1 VSPDS
6 TGPDEA
12 ALAEVREAWLEV
24 SDDLLQG
31 VGHALNNRVAAL
43 AAVGQVLAATTEGPL
58 TRALSAESSRLQR
71 AVQLLRLLVR
81 RWDAEAEPL
90 TVQEVLDDVA
100 ELVSHHP
107 RVRDVGLRVEAE
119 AGLLPVRAER
129 SSLTHAFCL
138 LLAPAA
144 EAAERGGEESVP
156 VRCTGTE
163 REVLVEV
170 PFPSP
175 SPSAEGDLESG
186 HDRPPGAGVDPRSA
200 RGLVQRAGGELSV
213 REEAGKPVA
222 LLVRLPTLVEARRR
236 ERERGG

>member
-1 VSPDS
+1 MRPEPD
-6 TGPDEA
+6 GPDEA

-31 VGHALNNRVAAL
+31 VGHALNNRVAAMT
-43 AAVGQVLAATTEGPL
+43 AVGQVLAATTEGPL
-58 TRALSAESSRLQR
+58 TTALSAESSRLQR

-81 RWDAEAEPL
+81 RWDAEPEPL
-90 TVQEVLDDVA
+90 TVQDVLDDVT

-107 RVRDVGLRVEAE
+107 RVHTAGLRVEAE
-119 AGLLPVRAER
+119 AGLMPVRAER

-144 EAAERGGEESVP
+144 EAAERRGEDSVP
-156 VRCTGTE
+156 VRCSGTE
-163 REVLVEV
+163 QEVLVEI
-170 PFPSP
+170 PFSSP
-175 SPSAEGDLESG
+175 AAGGGEEAGYDP
-186 HDRPPGAGVDPRSA
+186 PPGAEVDPRSA
-200 RGLVQRAGGELSV
+200 RGLIQRAGGELSV
-213 REEAGKPVA
+213 REEAGEPVA